1 VGAEKRARTGRKLMI
16 GRGLMEERK
25 LRIEWGQRIRGGCE

>member
-16 GRGLMEERK
+16 GRRLREESK
-25 LRIEWGQRIRGGCE
+25 LRIELGQRIRGGCG